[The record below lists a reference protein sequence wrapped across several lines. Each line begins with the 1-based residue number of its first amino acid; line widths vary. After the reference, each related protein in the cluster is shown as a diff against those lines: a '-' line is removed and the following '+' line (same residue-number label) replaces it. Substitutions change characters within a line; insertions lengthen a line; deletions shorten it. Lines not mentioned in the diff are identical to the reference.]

1 MTFVSPASR
10 LPGNLP
16 ATPGPPPPPRPAV
29 RPPPAA
35 DTVPALPASG
45 VIPPAPP
52 GAPAREHPAL
62 AHYRAVQR
70 LPVDGTETW
79 IGRIDMRV

>member
-1 MTFVSPASR
+1 MTIVSPASR
-10 LPGNLP
+10 LPDNLP
-16 ATPGPPPPPRPAV
+16 ATPGPPPLPRPAA
-29 RPPPAA
+29 RPPAA
-35 DTVPALPASG
+35 DTVPAPTASG